1 MVVRT
6 LVRRAL
12 VRSDV
17 VLEMRRTLSPSQ
29 VTWLLVAALA
39 AGATVLTTL
48 TDEAS
53 IMAFHVPVATVAVAL
68 GAGFVFAEQFLL
80 NVEFRRNAYTFTLA
94 GVPLLIGVLVLP
106 PVIFVLTRLAASLL
120 VFVWQRISLDKMA
133 YNSAAYAFEAAANAL
148 LVHLVLRPPHRLDLR
163 TAITLIVLL
172 AVVDQLISALVLVMI
187 RVHNG
192 PLSWADVIDVLAPA
206 AILSMASTMF
216 GFNTIILFQHGVL
229 GTAVAAMVLGL
240 GAAGYRAYAATRRR
254 HQSLTLVHEFV
265 TEGVGAESMETL
277 AQELLSRIRRLMAAS
292 TVQVMIRESDSDTE
306 RDGDRGDRGDAL
318 QPDVGPALTLAIDE
332 DDSLVVSHHDFDT
345 QDWVVVRTMAQQEP
359 LLAARTT
366 KDPGVRHWLTEHRF
380 RDAMMV
386 ALPPSSGIQGTLRVT
401 DRLGETTTF
410 TADDLTLLQ
419 TLTGHLA
426 VALRSTRL
434 GYDATHD
441 SLTGLP
447 NRRALYT
454 DGQARLV
461 KTHGRRW
468 ALLLLDLDK
477 FKDVNDSL
485 GHHAGDQ
492 LLVEVGAR
500 LRKHMRGGD
509 LLARLGGDEFAVLLE
524 GAGYD
529 EAARVAEKLRAT
541 LAEPF
546 TPLAGSPNEAS
557 VTLHTNASIG
567 IALYPGDGPDLGSLL
582 RKADIAMYKAKSSGN
597 GYHFYSGMDNADG
610 ATKLQT
616 VEELR
621 TAMATDQ
628 LVLHYQPKIDSA
640 TGAVNSVEALV
651 RWEHP
656 TRGLLYPEAF
666 LTLVEEAGLMRAMTR
681 LVLEIA
687 LDQAA
692 DWQAQGQ
699 QLTIAVNLSA
709 SSLADAD
716 LPEEIFAMLDARG
729 VPTRALQLEI
739 TEEFLVKDRE
749 RARKIL
755 TRLRDSG
762 IQISIDDFGTGYSSL
777 SYLRDLPIDE
787 LKLDRS
793 FIFPMADDARAA
805 TLVASTIALA
815 HSLNL
820 RMVAEGVETDVALL
834 ELKRLGCDQAQGFF
848 ISKPVPAAELDY
860 WLHSR
865 TVNDLAHI
873 PPRLSSVAG

>member
-1 MVVRT
+1 
-6 LVRRAL
+6 
-12 VRSDV
+12 
-17 VLEMRRTLSPSQ
+17 MRRTLSPAQ
-29 VTWLLVAALA
+29 VTWLLIAALA
-39 AGATVLTTL
+39 AGAMVLTPLAGTG
-48 TDEAS
+48 S
-53 IMAFHVPVATVAVAL
+53 IMAFHVPMVVVIVAL

-94 GVPLLIGVLVLP
+94 GVPLLIGVLLLP
-106 PVIFVLTRLAASLL
+106 PAVFVVTRLAASVL
-120 VFVWQRISLDKMA
+120 VLTWQRVSLDKTA
-133 YNSAAYAFEAAANAL
+133 YNSAAYAFEAAADAL
-148 LVHLVLRPPHRLDLR
+148 LVHLVLLPPHRLDLR
-163 TAITLIVLL
+163 TAVTLIVLL
-172 AVVDQLISALVLVMI
+172 AVVDQLVSALVLVMI

-192 PLSWADVIDVLAPA
+192 PLSRADVVEVLVPA
-206 AILSMASTMF
+206 CVLSVASSMF
-216 GFNTIILFQHGVL
+216 AFNAIILLGQGVL

-265 TEGVGAESMETL
+265 TEGVGAQSLETL
-277 AQELLSRIRRLMAAS
+277 AEELLSRIRRLLAAS
-292 TVQVMIRESDSDTE
+292 TVEVMIADGDTETDSD
-306 RDGDRGDRGDAL
+306 RDRGDR
-318 QPDVGPALTLAIDE
+318 PPSEVGPALTLAVDE
-332 DDSLVVSHHDFDT
+332 EDNLHVSHHDFDT

-359 LLAARTT
+359 LLASRTT
-366 KDPGVRHWLTEHRF
+366 KDPGVRHWLTEHGF

-401 DRLGETTTF
+401 DRLGDTATF

-454 DGQARLV
+454 DGQARLM
-461 KTHGRRW
+461 KTPGRRW

-500 LRKHMRGGD
+500 LRGHMRGGD

-529 EAARVAEKLRAT
+529 EAAKVAEALRAT

-546 TPLAGSPNEAS
+546 MPLTGSPTEAS
-557 VTLHTNASIG
+557 VTLFSNASVG
-567 IALYPGDGPDLGSLL
+567 IALFPDDGPDLGALL
-582 RKADIAMYKAKSSGN
+582 RKADIAMYKAKGPGN
-597 GYHFYSGMDNADG
+597 GHHFFSGMDNADG

-628 LVLHYQPKIDSA
+628 LVLHYQPKIDLD
-640 TGAVNSVEALV
+640 TGAVHAVEALV
-651 RWEHP
+651 RWAHP
-656 TRGLLYPEAF
+656 TRGLLYPDAF
-666 LTLVEEAGLMRAMTR
+666 LALVEEAGLMGAMTR

-692 DWQAQGQ
+692 DWRAQGQ
-699 QLTIAVNLSA
+699 HLTIAVNLSA
-709 SSLADAD
+709 SSLVDAA
-716 LPEEIFAMLDARG
+716 LPEEIFTMLAARG
-729 VPTRALQLEI
+729 VPASGLLLEI
-739 TEEFLVKDRE
+739 TEEFLVTDRE

-755 TRLRDSG
+755 TQLRDSG

-820 RMVAEGVETDVALL
+820 PMVAEGVETEVALM

-848 ISKPVPAAELDY
+848 ISRPVPAAELDH
-860 WLHSR
+860 WLNNRCAVIESAP
-865 TVNDLAHI
+865 T
-873 PPRLSSVAG
+873 PPRLTKVVGS